1 MQNRVQKTRWPE
13 ETAEQNTAASG
24 QQPVWNSFLWFA
36 YDTFIIPK
44 TNPVTVWQHYNHPPS
59 ADRITTS
66 TVLLCQLRHGTLWYY
81 ARSNSVVIQTE
92 DIKCVFCN
100 CCQMCTLMWC
110 RACSDDSRETE
121 TKKKKTPDTQAAF
134 CVGFWNLN
142 SALRKGEKLWGGRGS
157 SIRNL

>member
-24 QQPVWNSFLWFA
+24 RQPVWNSFLWFA

-66 TVLLCQLRHGTLWYY
+66 TVLLCQLRHGILWYY

-121 TKKKKTPDTQAAF
+121 TKKKKHQILRQHF
-134 CVGFWNLN
+134 V
-142 SALRKGEKLWGGRGS
+142 SASGILILLWGKE
-157 SIRNL
+157 RNSGVDGGQA